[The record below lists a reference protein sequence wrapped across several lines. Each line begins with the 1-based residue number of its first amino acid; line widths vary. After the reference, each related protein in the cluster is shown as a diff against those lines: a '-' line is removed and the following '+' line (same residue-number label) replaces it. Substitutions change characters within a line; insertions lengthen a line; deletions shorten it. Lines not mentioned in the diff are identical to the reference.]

1 MAKYVIRNKKINTR
15 WNMKNNKNLKKIAAI
30 TMARDDEFFLNR
42 WIAYYGKN
50 FGTENLY
57 ILLDGVDQKTPEN
70 VGHAHV
76 IKLPH
81 TPMSRSAG
89 DKYRIGKITELAHEL
104 LKKYDIVIGC
114 DSDEFLIVDPK
125 TKKTLRQYL
134 SDKKIKTTLSGLG
147 LDVGQHLY
155 NEAILDKDAPFL
167 EQREYALLS
176 TRYTKPVVI
185 NKQVTWGS
193 GFHSIKRHNF
203 HIDKNLYLLHF
214 GAIDMDMLED
224 KAKKRGADWLN
235 HLKRRGNGTINAVT
249 KSKPKSEKWMSI
261 ARILQTYC
269 RPIYALRK
277 PGMFGLKPV
286 IKIPS
291 RFKKSGI

>member
-1 MAKYVIRNKKINTR
+1 MKKK
-15 WNMKNNKNLKKIAAI
+15 KNIAVI
-30 TMARDDEFFLNR
+30 TMARDDEFFLSR

-57 ILLDGVDQKTPEN
+57 ILLDGLDQNIPHN
-70 VGHAHV
+70 SGRAHFT
-76 IKLPH
+76 KLPH
-81 TPMSRSAG
+81 QNLSRAGG
-89 DKYRIGKITELAHEL
+89 DKYRIKKLSELAQNL
-104 LKKYDIVIGC
+104 LGKYDIVIGC

-125 TKKTLRQYL
+125 IKQTLSEYL
-134 SDKKIKTTLSGLG
+134 SNKKIHTTLSGLG

-155 NEAILDKDAPFL
+155 KEAILDKDAPFL

-185 NKQVTWGS
+185 NKPIYWGS
-193 GFHSIKRHNF
+193 GFHSIIHHNF

-214 GAIDMDMLED
+214 GAIDIDMLET
-224 KAKKRGADWLN
+224 KAKKRGPDWLK

-249 KSKPKSEKWMSI
+249 KSRYHGEKWLRI
-261 ARILQTYC
+261 ARTLQTYF

-277 PGMFGLKPV
+277 PAMFGLKIV
-286 IKIPS
+286 IKIPT
-291 RFKKSGI
+291 RFKKSWI